1 MAVVNEVI
9 YVCGGYDGND
19 HLASVESF
27 NTQTN
32 HWTTLQ
38 HMVVPRCYVGACV
51 LRGQLMV
58 VAGSVLVEGT
68 LVCVFLL
75 VLSLE
80 SFTLSEKGRRSKLV
94 SSLSCLYGKSVV
106 RIV

>member
-1 MAVVNEVI
+1 MLLFACFVVVAECHLNNSNFLESLYCSFRQRLAPSLGDHCAGAGVAVVNEVI

-19 HLASVESF
+19 HLSSVESF

-32 HWTTLQ
+32 HWTTLH

-58 VAGSVLVEGT
+58 VAG
-68 LVCVFLL
+68 
-75 VLSLE
+75 
-80 SFTLSEKGRRSKLV
+80 
-94 SSLSCLYGKSVV
+94 
-106 RIV
+106 

>member
-1 MAVVNEVI
+1 MFFAECRLNNSSVLRVCAVVLDKDLQPSLGDLCAGAGVAVVNEVI

-19 HLASVESF
+19 HLSSVESF

-32 HWTTLQ
+32 HWTTLH

-58 VAGSVLVEGT
+58 VAG
-68 LVCVFLL
+68 
-75 VLSLE
+75 
-80 SFTLSEKGRRSKLV
+80 
-94 SSLSCLYGKSVV
+94 
-106 RIV
+106 